1 MKRFFFMFILL
12 LCAIS
17 VQAQNTL
24 DDQEIANFKKR
35 CEEKIETFQH
45 GLEIIG
51 NKSRTTE
58 VRRHYVRNVLKLF
71 IGEGNAYQLQDGEHE
86 PAQMQ
91 VSSKNSQGYER
102 RTRMPI
108 KVYLNRL
115 LDMKQYTSVTIT
127 KAKTLVL
134 SNFYKVGN
142 HYEATATIYQYF
154 KGQGRDGYCYRDQSE
169 KQIKVYLFRVNDG
182 VLGSYWDVKFG
193 DIDVVETI
201 RL

>member
-1 MKRFFFMFILL
+1 MFFLL
-12 LCAIS
+12 LCAVS

-91 VSSKNSQGYER
+91 VSSKNAQGYER

-127 KAKTLVL
+127 KAKTLV
-134 SNFYKVGN
+134 
-142 HYEATATIYQYF
+142 
-154 KGQGRDGYCYRDQSE
+154 
-169 KQIKVYLFRVNDG
+169 
-182 VLGSYWDVKFG
+182 
-193 DIDVVETI
+193 
-201 RL
+201 

>member
-1 MKRFFFMFILL
+1 M
-12 LCAIS
+12 
-17 VQAQNTL
+17 
-24 DDQEIANFKKR
+24 
-35 CEEKIETFQH
+35 
-45 GLEIIG
+45 
-51 NKSRTTE
+51 
-58 VRRHYVRNVLKLF
+58 RNVLKLF